1 MKKIMAIIFSILFF
15 VSSSAAGEFSSRGMK
30 IGINSA
36 KVIGKDTPGK
46 GVSAMPGFAIGGFFS
61 YQFNERFSIQPEI
74 FFTTKGAKIN
84 TIGDLELVNMFIYFE
99 FPVLAKMTF
108 YSERRVKPAIFVGPA
123 LALKYFAL
131 NNTGVLEDIRST
143 DFGLIFGAGVEF
155 WKLSFD
161 VRYNRGLVSF
171 DKSEDEL
178 DLKNSAVSFM
188 IGYSF

>member
-1 MKKIMAIIFSILFF
+1 MKKILTMIFSILILA
-15 VSSSAAGEFSSRGMK
+15 SSSIAGEFSSRGMK

-61 YQFNERFSIQPEI
+61 YQFNEKFAVQPEI
-74 FFTTKGAKIN
+74 FFTTKGTKIN
-84 TIGDLELVNMFIYFE
+84 TIGDLELVNMFVYFE
-99 FPVLAKMTF
+99 FPVLTKMTF
-108 YSERRVKPAIFVGPA
+108 YSERRVKPTIFAGPA

-143 DFGLIFGAGVEF
+143 DFGFIFGAGVEF
-155 WKLSFD
+155 WKLSLD
-161 VRYNRGLVSF
+161 VRYNRGMVNF
-171 DKSEDEL
+171 DKSEDDI
-178 DLKNSAVSFM
+178 DLKNQAISFM

>member
-1 MKKIMAIIFSILFF
+1 MKKSAIIIALLLLFK
-15 VSSSAAGEFSSRGMK
+15 SSLIAGEFSSRGMK

-36 KVIGKDTPGK
+36 RFVGKDIPGK

-61 YQFNERFSIQPEI
+61 YKFNERFSIQPEI
-74 FFTTKGAKIN
+74 FFTTKGTKIN
-84 TIGDLELVNMFIYFE
+84 MIGDLELVNMFVYFE

-108 YSERRVKPAIFVGPA
+108 YSERRVKPTIFTGPA

-143 DFGLIFGAGVEF
+143 DFGLILGAGIEF
-155 WKLSFD
+155 WKLSLD
-161 VRYNRGLVSF
+161 VRYNRGLMNF
-171 DKSEDEL
+171 DKSEDDI

-188 IGYSF
+188 VGYSF

>member
-1 MKKIMAIIFSILFF
+1 MKKITIITTLIFLFT
-15 VSSSAAGEFSSRGMK
+15 SMLLAGEFSSRGMK
-30 IGINSA
+30 LGINSA
-36 KVIGKDTPGK
+36 KVIGKDIPGK
-46 GVSAMPGFAIGGFFS
+46 GVSAMPGFAVGGFFS
-61 YQFNERFSIQPEI
+61 YQFNEKFAIQPEC
-74 FFTTKGAKIN
+74 FVTTKGTKIN

-99 FPVLAKMTF
+99 FPVLVKMTF
-108 YSERRVKPAIFVGPA
+108 YSERRVKPTIFAGPA

-161 VRYNRGLVSF
+161 VRYNRGMVNF
-171 DKSEDEL
+171 DKSEDDI
-178 DLKNSAVSFM
+178 DLKNSAFSFM